1 MKAASFFSLN
11 FASIGF
17 KKRHSIVKKIDFVDD
32 KIFFGIERIG
42 SVTEMIG
49 LAREAIISV
58 PVSIDFGLEKHVS
71 VAKTIV
77 FAGEKIFF
85 VVQKIGFVAETI
97 RFVTEMI

>member
-1 MKAASFFSLN
+1 
-11 FASIGF
+11 
-17 KKRHSIVKKIDFVDD
+17 
-32 KIFFGIERIG
+32 
-42 SVTEMIG
+42 MIG

-58 PVSIDFGLEKHVS
+58 PVSIDFGLEKHLS

>member
-1 MKAASFFSLN
+1 
-11 FASIGF
+11 
-17 KKRHSIVKKIDFVDD
+17 
-32 KIFFGIERIG
+32 
-42 SVTEMIG
+42 

-58 PVSIDFGLEKHVS
+58 PISIDSGLEKHVS

>member
-1 MKAASFFSLN
+1 M
-11 FASIGF
+11 
-17 KKRHSIVKKIDFVDD
+17 
-32 KIFFGIERIG
+32 
-42 SVTEMIG
+42 
-49 LAREAIISV
+49 AREAIISV
-58 PVSIDFGLEKHVS
+58 PISIDSGLEKHVS